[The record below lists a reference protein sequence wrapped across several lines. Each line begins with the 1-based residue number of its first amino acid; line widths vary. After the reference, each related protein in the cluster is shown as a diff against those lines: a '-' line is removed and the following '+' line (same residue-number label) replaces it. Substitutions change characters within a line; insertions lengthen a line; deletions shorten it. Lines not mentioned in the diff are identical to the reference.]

1 MAYAM
6 HETHTFQPFGRNRYA
21 IVHPCSKRAFL
32 GASFV
37 DSLYTMP
44 ALCATWERTFLV
56 MLIAP
61 PD

>member
-37 DSLYTMP
+37 DFIIH
-44 ALCATWERTFLV
+44 RTRAMRNLKTHV
-56 MLIAP
+56 SCNAHRAA
-61 PD
+61 